1 CAGHQNPF
9 EEVWRSKTERG
20 VETQRPAAR
29 GVSAVRTDFGFAI
42 EDREG
47 DRAVREEPMSILK
60 RESIVTR
67 LGLTAEEL
75 AALKAQGFVS
85 CESRRGQVF
94 FKLRF
99 RINGKQRVCYL
110 GKDLAVVEQVQEWL
124 AEVQA
129 VRKTEIEGGRLVR
142 EAGQKLRN

>member
-1 CAGHQNPF
+1 
-9 EEVWRSKTERG
+9 
-20 VETQRPAAR
+20 
-29 GVSAVRTDFGFAI
+29 
-42 EDREG
+42 
-47 DRAVREEPMSILK
+47 MSILK

-85 CESRRGQVF
+85 YESRRGQVF

-124 AEVQA
+124 AELQA
-129 VRKTEIEGGRLVR
+129 IRKTEIEVGRLVR
-142 EAGQKLRN
+142 EAGQKLRNCKEELSPLLAEAGYRFHGLSIRQRSPVE